1 MTKTS
6 VRIGMAL
13 AGLFVAASGVRA
25 DSLVLTLGNPQSG
38 VGGEFLAIPNDGP
51 AMGLSFLY
59 TPAARGTQANS
70 FETFCIQYNE
80 EFYPGGTYNYQISTT
95 SIMPIVPVNLGTAY
109 LYNLFATGT
118 LPGYTYTSPSQ
129 AADLQNTIW
138 NLQGTGPGASVIA
151 DPGTYDALLIAKF
164 GSLANAKLAT
174 IGIYSAASY
183 GIYALNLG
191 TTADGNGGTWP
202 NQDQLIYTGGGS
214 AFGSSIFVPDG
225 GSSLVLLGSAL
236 GGLALLKRKLA

>member
-1 MTKTS
+1 
-6 VRIGMAL
+6 MAL

-25 DSLVLTLGNPQSG
+25 DSLVLTWGYPQYGN
-38 VGGEFLAIPNDGP
+38 GGEFLAIPNDGP
-51 AMGLSFLY
+51 ALGISALY
-59 TPAARGTQANS
+59 TPGAQGSQANS

-80 EFYPGGTYNYQISTT
+80 EFSPGSTYNYQISTA
-95 SIMPIVPVNLGTAY
+95 SILPIVPVTIGTGY

-118 LPGYTYTSPSQ
+118 LPGYTYTSASQ
-129 AADLQNTIW
+129 AADLQNTLW

-164 GSLANAKLAT
+164 GSLSNAKLAT
-174 IGIYSAASY
+174 FGVYSAASY
-183 GIYALNLG
+183 GVYALNLG
-191 TTADGNGGTWP
+191 TTPDGNGGTWP

-214 AFGSSIFVPDG
+214 AGGGSSVPDG
-225 GSSLVLLGSAL
+225 GSSLVLLGGAL